1 MIKSATQ
8 LKAKVRN
15 VSKGND
21 KISKAMLRIFFME
34 RFLERVSLSEYKEHF
49 ILKGGMLVSS
59 LLGISARATMDIDT
73 TVQALPLIKEDIE
86 KIVEQICNVPIDD
99 NISFK
104 IISIE
109 TIMDDFDYPGIR
121 LHMEGILEKLR
132 QPLKVDISTDDA
144 ITPGAVE
151 YKYQLMFEE
160 REISLN
166 TYNIETLLAEKSQTI
181 INRGLANTRM
191 RDFYDMYEIV
201 QKKKF
206 SIDVYKKAFWATCT
220 RRNTQFSED
229 RIRRELNNIATSDDM
244 KKLWDNFR
252 WKNYF
257 VDDIE
262 YKSAIESV
270 TRTIMKTIE

>member
-151 YKYQLMFEE
+151 
-160 REISLN
+160 
-166 TYNIETLLAEKSQTI
+166 
-181 INRGLANTRM
+181 
-191 RDFYDMYEIV
+191 
-201 QKKKF
+201 
-206 SIDVYKKAFWATCT
+206 
-220 RRNTQFSED
+220 
-229 RIRRELNNIATSDDM
+229 
-244 KKLWDNFR
+244 
-252 WKNYF
+252 
-257 VDDIE
+257 
-262 YKSAIESV
+262 
-270 TRTIMKTIE
+270 